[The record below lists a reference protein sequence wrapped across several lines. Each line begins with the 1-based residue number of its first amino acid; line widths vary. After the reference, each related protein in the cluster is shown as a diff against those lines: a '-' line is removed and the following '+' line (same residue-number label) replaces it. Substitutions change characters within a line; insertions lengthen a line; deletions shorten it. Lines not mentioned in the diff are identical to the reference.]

1 MKAIIIYF
9 ALILEAT
16 CALSNEGLEHIDL
29 LDLLPPEDAK
39 LNFTQLSVKYGHTP
53 EQYEVITEDGYI
65 LALFRLRGRS
75 PSPVFLQHG
84 ILDSSDTWLLR
95 GPNSLGITLANNG
108 YDVWMGNSRGNRYS
122 RRHVSL
128 NPDVDAKFWD
138 FSFNEIGYYDLPA
151 FIDKILNETGATNI
165 SAIAHSQGT
174 TAFFVLGSTKPEY
187 NIKINVMIALSP
199 ICYLHHSPPPIA
211 TFIELKSG
219 VEKIFDVFNIHEF
232 LGDTLA
238 PTKILRKVC
247 GIPVLGYEV
256 CLLGLYASF
265 TGYDPLEIGPS
276 FFRII
281 NSHFPAGTSAKS
293 LVHYLQVG
301 YRKTFAPFD
310 YGDERNQ
317 VIYNSSVPP
326 PYALNNVTFPT
337 ALLAARNDYLST
349 LPDVDLLKQQLGN
362 VVYYLVNPRLLFNH
376 LDYIW
381 GRRMPVFLFPYIFKL
396 LRIYNGFH

>member
-1 MKAIIIYF
+1 MKAIIINF
-9 ALILEAT
+9 APILVAT
-16 CALSNEGLEHIDL
+16 CALSSDGLEHIDL
-29 LDLLPPEDAK
+29 LDLLLPEDAK
-39 LNFTQLSVKYGHTP
+39 LNFTQVSAKYGHTP

-65 LALFRLRGRS
+65 LTLFRLRGRS

-84 ILDSSDTWLLR
+84 ILDSTDTWLLR

-122 RRHVSL
+122 RRHISL

-151 FIDKILNETGATNI
+151 FIDKILNETGASSI

-187 NIKINVMIALSP
+187 NIKINVMIALAP
-199 ICYLHHSPPPIA
+199 VCYLHHSPPPIA
-211 TFIELKSG
+211 TFIKLKSV
-219 VEKIFDVFNIHEF
+219 VENFFDAFNIHEF
-232 LGDTLA
+232 LGDNLK
-238 PTKILRKVC
+238 PTEILRKLC

-256 CLLGLYASF
+256 CVLGLYSSF

-293 LVHYLQVG
+293 LDHYLQVG

-310 YGDERNQ
+310 YGDEGNR

-326 PYALNNVTFPT
+326 PYALSNVTFPT
-337 ALLAARNDYLST
+337 GLLAARNDYLST
-349 LPDVDLLKQQLGN
+349 LPDVALLKQQLGN

-376 LDYIW
+376 VDHTW

-396 LRIYNGFH
+396 LRIYNRSQ